1 MMHRMLRFPSQWEWH
16 VLHNQRPEP
25 IGLGRRRKSDAVPQP
40 SAAQSHT
47 GFRMNEITT
56 PLRNSNYESTSSEN
70 INVLTDTTDIS
81 DAFKKDHPELIQW
94 LLESEGCTHN
104 HIAVSEI
111 TGGEPVMHGTLL
123 FQASE
128 DQQDI
133 IPLHFWMTRKKLV
146 SLQSDLRLSIRLQ
159 AEPWKDKLDRCQSAP
174 EAFFVMISC
183 ILETFHSGLDG
194 FEQRLGNLEET
205 MRYRNR
211 TGLMNT
217 IFERRYDLL
226 HWNHLFIPIREI
238 QGAAKEAFLETLI
251 DREDFKRMEHKLSR
265 IESLLM
271 HYALEI
277 DTLLTMDDAI
287 STFRGNDIM
296 KTLTIFTALFTPAT
310 VVGALWG
317 MNFSRLPWT
326 VQPWGFMAMCLVVIA
341 ATLVIYWWLWH
352 KGWTGDLLKGKQAH
366 FSPPSSK
373 KQRRGGRGRPDNRNS
388 SPDSRKKGNAPFG

>member
-1 MMHRMLRFPSQWEWH
+1 
-16 VLHNQRPEP
+16 
-25 IGLGRRRKSDAVPQP
+25 
-40 SAAQSHT
+40 
-47 GFRMNEITT
+47 
-56 PLRNSNYESTSSEN
+56 
-70 INVLTDTTDIS
+70 
-81 DAFKKDHPELIQW
+81 
-94 LLESEGCTHN
+94 
-104 HIAVSEI
+104 
-111 TGGEPVMHGTLL
+111 
-123 FQASE
+123 
-128 DQQDI
+128 
-133 IPLHFWMTRKKLV
+133 
-146 SLQSDLRLSIRLQ
+146 
-159 AEPWKDKLDRCQSAP
+159 
-174 EAFFVMISC
+174 
-183 ILETFHSGLDG
+183 
-194 FEQRLGNLEET
+194 
-205 MRYRNR
+205 
-211 TGLMNT
+211 
-217 IFERRYDLL
+217 
-226 HWNHLFIPIREI
+226 
-238 QGAAKEAFLETLI
+238 
-251 DREDFKRMEHKLSR
+251 MEHKLSR